1 MGHDLRGDRVDSFLS
16 SDLQPQLLDA
26 CATVLTR
33 TTSDSSSSITV
44 ENNSFHDF
52 EHRSPFPL
60 TRWTNQ
66 QHTLYLNSLEASFV
80 NELHRS
86 IRLRGSLQNNID
98 KAPTSR
104 TLQNLPKMPRQK
116 SLVIQDGFRKIS
128 HEKIEHMLESTA
140 DSHVLAESQLGV
152 TSVERGSSLTDPNAY
167 EDGLLCDEGIHGK
180 GISTFSKMSRRTLEK
195 QTNRQSFHFQLVGST
210 TEVKDQSFKNE
221 EARSSCKPMAKRLKT
236 AAAAAASSND
246 QVVPF
251 GNFHTMDVSTSTNSN
266 SENKGD
272 KLLSELPE
280 SFHFRKSDLPCFL
293 RGRC

>member
-52 EHRSPFPL
+52 EHRSPFPDQL

-152 TSVERGSSLTDPNAY
+152 TSVERGSSL
-167 EDGLLCDEGIHGK
+167 
-180 GISTFSKMSRRTLEK
+180 TFSKMSRRTLEK